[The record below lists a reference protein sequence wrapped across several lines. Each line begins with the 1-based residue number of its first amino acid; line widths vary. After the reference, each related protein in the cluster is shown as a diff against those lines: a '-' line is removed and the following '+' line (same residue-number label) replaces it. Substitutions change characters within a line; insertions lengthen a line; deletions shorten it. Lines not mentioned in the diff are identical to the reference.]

1 MELLDDA
8 LARAAQS
15 TDEPVEQNFV
25 RKHYLEIPW
34 ARYGEVVGKY
44 QGPLIGVEWSGS
56 YTYIYIYMNVL
67 LVGTLDDDFEGHPF
81 TISCASW

>member
-34 ARYGEVVGKY
+34 ARDGEVVGKY

-56 YTYIYIYMNVL
+56 YTYIYIYECLIGWN
-67 LVGTLDDDFEGHPF
+67 FRR
-81 TISCASW
+81 